1 MLTCSAPEPEMGMTE
16 ERGNGVAAGTRS
28 GVVAGKSD
36 GAAVA
41 RGDAAV
47 KGNLK
52 IVYANPS

>member
-1 MLTCSAPEPEMGMTE
+1 MGMTE

-41 RGDAAV
+41 RGVAAV

-52 IVYANPS
+52 